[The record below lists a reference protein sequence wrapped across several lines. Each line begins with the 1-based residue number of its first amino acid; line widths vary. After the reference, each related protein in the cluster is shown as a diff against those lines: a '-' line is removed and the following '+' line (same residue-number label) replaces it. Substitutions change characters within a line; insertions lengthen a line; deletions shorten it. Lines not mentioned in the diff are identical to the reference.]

1 MTQPLNSNRT
11 PFISRQT
18 IYFDML
24 DMLGVLHNSRYLL
37 LFERARFDF
46 WQANGLSIGSPGLD
60 WPYYV
65 VRNEINYR
73 APITRLQEV
82 TVTLRVAELGRSSV
96 TLAHEVFQDDG
107 SLAAEGNTTLVRVD
121 PETGRST
128 PWSEGFRALLAA
140 YQFPSSAPYR
150 GSR

>member
-1 MTQPLNSNRT
+1 MNPPKP
-11 PFISRQT
+11 PFISHQK

-46 WQANGLSIGSPGLD
+46 WQEHGLEIGSSGFD

-73 APITRLQEV
+73 APIMRIQEITV
-82 TVTLRVAELGRSSV
+82 TVRVAELGRSSV
-96 TLAHEVFQDDG
+96 TLAHEVFQEDG
-107 SLAAEGNTTLVRVD
+107 TLAAEGRTTLVRVD
-121 PETGRST
+121 PETQR
-128 PWSEGFRALLAA
+128 PIAWSADFRALLSA
-140 YQFPSSAPYR
+140 YRKPASL
-150 GSR
+150 